1 MAYTSYVY
9 LTLFLGLTFL
19 LYTFFPNKYKWVVLL
34 SASYL
39 YYVAAS
45 RLWLVAFLVLTTLTI
60 YLSAIWI
67 DNINDLFTSVKKS
80 LDREQKKA
88 FKHKIVWQK
97 KMVVILMLIINIGIL
112 AFLKYY
118 NFFADVLNFALLD
131 FLNISAPMLKLF
143 LPLGIS
149 FYTLQAVS
157 YVIDVYRG
165 KYKADHCLSR
175 VALFLSFF
183 PTIVEGPIAR
193 YDQVANQLYEGHS
206 FHYDNLTQGAQLIVW
221 GMFKKIVIA
230 DRANMLVN
238 HVFNDYQN
246 YSGISVVFAIVFYT
260 IQLYTEFS
268 GAMDIVR
275 GSAQIFSVHLPD
287 NFKQPF
293 FAKSINEFWQRWHI
307 TLGAWLRD
315 YIFYSVSLS
324 NPFKKFSQFVKAHS
338 NDYFSKL
345 LPATT
350 ALFFVWICNGL
361 WHGAS
366 LKYIV
371 YGMYYYLIMVMGMF
385 MEPLFKKILDIF
397 HIQRE
402 KGYFKLFQIL
412 RTVVIVHIGMLIFR
426 ADSLTI
432 AFKMFISCFQNFHFD
447 ITPLAYLGLDVLDII
462 VVLVGVLI
470 VFIVGIFKEKGIHI
484 RESVA
489 RMNIVMRWSFYL
501 TGLFMVIIFGAY
513 GRGYDIVSFIYA
525 QF

>member
-9 LTLFLGLTFL
+9 LTLFLGMTFL
-19 LYTFFPNKYKWVVLL
+19 LYTVFPKKYKWTVLL
-34 SASYL
+34 AASFL

-45 RLWLVAFLVLTTLTI
+45 RLWLVVFILMTTLSVYI
-60 YLSAIWI
+60 GAIWL
-67 DNINDLFTSVKKS
+67 DKINELFTSVKKL
-80 LDREQKKA
+80 LDREQKKE
-88 FKHKIVWQK
+88 FKEKLLWQK
-97 KMVVILMLIINIGIL
+97 KMVVILMLIINIGTL

-118 NFFADVLNFALLD
+118 NFFAEVLNFTIFD
-131 FLNISAPMLKLF
+131 HFHTHIPMLSLF

-149 FYTLQAVS
+149 FYTLQAIS

-165 KYKADHCLSR
+165 KYKADRHFGR
-175 VALFLSFF
+175 VALFLTFF

-193 YDQVANQLYEGHS
+193 YDQVAHQLYEGHS
-206 FHYDNLTQGAQLIVW
+206 FSYENLTQGSQLILW

-238 HVFNDYQN
+238 FVFDDYLKF
-246 YSGISVVFAIVFYT
+246 SGLSVVFAIVFYT

-275 GSAQIFSVHLPD
+275 GSAQLFSVHLPE

-293 FAKSINEFWQRWHI
+293 FAKGINEFWTRWHI

-315 YIFYSVSLS
+315 YVFYSVSLS
-324 NPFKKFSQFVKAHS
+324 QPFKKLNHFVREHC
-338 NDYFSKL
+338 NEYLSKL

-366 LKYIV
+366 LKYVV
-371 YGMYYYLIMVMGMF
+371 YGMYYYVLMVIGMF
-385 MEPLFKKILDIF
+385 MEPIF
-397 HIQRE
+397 HKIMNAMHIKKE
-402 KGYFKLFQIL
+402 KRYFQLFQIL
-412 RTVVIVHIGMLIFR
+412 RTVVIVNIGMLIFR
-426 ADSLTI
+426 ADNLSI
-432 AFKMFISCFQNFHFD
+432 AFHMFKSCFQNFSFD
-447 ITPLAYLGLDVLDII
+447 IRPLAHLGLSVHDIVI
-462 VVLVGVLI
+462 ILIGVVV
-470 VFIVGIFKEKGIHI
+470 VFIVGLIKEKGIHI

-489 RMNIVMRWSFYL
+489 KMNIVLRWSFYIV
-501 TGLFMVIIFGAY
+501 GLFVVIIFGAY

>member
-9 LTLFLGLTFL
+9 LTLFLGLTFVF
-19 LYTFFPNKYKWVVLL
+19 YTLFPKKYKWIVLL
-34 SASYL
+34 FSSYL
-39 YYVAAS
+39 YYVLAS
-45 RLWLVAFLVLTTLTI
+45 RLWLIIFLLISTVTI
-60 YLSAIWI
+60 YFSAIWLE
-67 DNINDLFTSVKKS
+67 NINDLFKSVKKV

-88 FKHKIVWQK
+88 FKEKLLWQK
-97 KMVVILMLIINIGIL
+97 KMVVILMLIINMGIL

-118 NFFADVLNFALLD
+118 NFFAEILNFAILEHLH
-131 FLNISAPMLKLF
+131 IYAPTLKLF

-165 KYKADHCLSR
+165 KYKADHKFTRL
-175 VALFLSFF
+175 ALFLSFF

-206 FHYDNLTQGAQLIVW
+206 FDYRNLTFGVQLIVW

-238 HVFNDYQN
+238 QIFDNYQN
-246 YSGISVVFAIVFYT
+246 YSGLYIIVGIIFYT

-268 GAMDIVR
+268 GCVDIVK
-275 GSAQIFSVHLPD
+275 GSAQLFSVSLPD
-287 NFKQPF
+287 NFRQPF

-307 TLGAWLRD
+307 TLGNWLRD
-315 YIFYSVSLS
+315 YVFYSVSLS
-324 NPFKKFSQFVKAHS
+324 KPFKNFNQFVKSHM

-350 ALFFVWICNGL
+350 ALFFVWIGNGL

-366 LKYIV
+366 IKYV
-371 YGMYYYLIMVMGMF
+371 MYGMYYYFIMVIGMF
-385 MEPLFKKILDIF
+385 MEPVFNKVIHQL
-397 HIQRE
+397 HIQRD
-402 KGYFKLFQIL
+402 KTYFKVFQIL
-412 RTVVIVHIGMLIFR
+412 RTCVIVNIGMLIFR
-426 ADSLTI
+426 ADNLSI
-432 AFKMFISCFQNFHFD
+432 AWNMFISMFKNINFISQGSF
-447 ITPLAYLGLDVLDII
+447 GLEFLDIMVI
-462 VVLVGVLI
+462 LIGVVI
-470 VFIVGIFKEKGIHI
+470 VFIVGAIREKGIHI
-484 RESVA
+484 RENVSKW
-489 RMNIVMRWSFYL
+489 NIVPRWAFYFA
-501 TGLFMVIIFGAY
+501 GVFVVIIFGAY